1 MKPLREKTLR
11 YFVLLGSLMLGICF
25 ALVIVM
31 ALLTFSSFQQLVW
44 NKMYYILF
52 WCVVG
57 VSIYFIAIGLLGR
70 LFLPKNLKAAK
81 KKS

>member
-11 YFVLLGSLMLGICF
+11 NLLFLGSLMLALCF

-44 NKMYYILF
+44 NRMYYILF

-70 LFLPKNLKAAK
+70 LFLPKKAK
-81 KKS
+81 KQR